1 MTVRTL
7 AAAAA
12 EQPDRPITPDALRT
26 LAEHGDP
33 AAQHILGLAYLH
45 RTHAPTDY
53 QKALACFRKA
63 AAQGHAPAQISLG
76 EMYAKG
82 QGVPRSLARLSH

>member
-45 RTHAPTDY
+45 RTHAAHRLPESPRM
-53 QKALACFRKA
+53 LP
-63 AAQGHAPAQISLG
+63 QGRRPG
-76 EMYAKG
+76 
-82 QGVPRSLARLSH
+82 PRPRPRFHLARCTPKARECRAVWPG